1 MTTVR
6 ERCAQIRASEE
17 APGRYDLPATV
28 GSLIEQSRAEQPA
41 PAPASSVDFQVLVSQ
56 IDSDLPT
63 GANIIALWDG
73 QLVASLG
80 LQLREPGGFVHS
92 VFVLP
97 DYRGQG
103 LAEQLLRLAAV
114 VAAEHGKPTIGL
126 SVNRDNVSAQRLYH
140 RLGFRAFVTT
150 QGSTNSTTWVAML
163 PLAEQL
169 STTASAISC

>member
-1 MTTVR
+1 MTTIRNWCAHVR
-6 ERCAQIRASEE
+6 AQSPDGGPVELAPVEQAAPPVE
-17 APGRYDLPATV
+17 APALP
-28 GSLIEQSRAEQPA
+28 
-41 PAPASSVDFQVLVSQ
+41 VDFQVLVSQ
-56 IDSDLPT
+56 IDSTLPT
-63 GANIIALWDG
+63 GATIIALWDG

-126 SVNRDNVSAQRLYH
+126 SVNRENVAAQRLYQ
-140 RLGFRAFVTT
+140 RLGFRAFATT
-150 QGSTNSTTWVAML
+150 QGSNTSTTWVAML
-163 PLAEQL
+163 PLPE
-169 STTASAISC
+169 

>member
-1 MTTVR
+1 MTVR
-6 ERCAQIRASEE
+6 DRCNQIKAKSEQ
-17 APGRYDLPATV
+17 AKHVLVQSA
-28 GSLIEQSRAEQPA
+28 GSLVERVLVEQTAPPA

-73 QLVASLG
+73 LLVASLG
-80 LQLREPGGFVHS
+80 LRLREPGGFVNS

-103 LAEQLLRLAAV
+103 IAEQLLRLAAV

-126 SVNRDNVSAQRLYH
+126 SVSPENVGAQRLYY
-140 RLGFRAFVTT
+140 RLGFRAFMPT
-150 QGSTNSTTWVAML
+150 QGNDSTTWVAML
-163 PLAEQL
+163 PLAE
-169 STTASAISC
+169 